1 MMRMAYAAVG
11 GSQDATLLV
20 SLAGPRFPVSP
31 GGFLLQF
38 LPLSR
43 DQTRPEGEMPE
54 RLADYQ
60 FGVRREVPFHRDP
73 LVRYT
78 VVGALVYLTG
88 PEQAEEWGMAPPG
101 WTT

>member
-1 MMRMAYAAVG
+1 
-11 GSQDATLLV
+11 
-20 SLAGPRFPVSP
+20 
-31 GGFLLQF
+31 
-38 LPLSR
+38 
-43 DQTRPEGEMPE
+43 MPE